1 MVEANKKQQQTP
13 INSLLSIEITG
24 RKQAEGTWFFLVKL
38 TRRHDQINMSIEKRY
53 SQFSDLHAL
62 LTGQGYADLPKLPSK
77 KYFMSS
83 TDMDNRQ
90 KGLEKLLRLLSERP
104 DTCNSQAFCQFL

>member
-53 SQFSDLHAL
+53 S
-62 LTGQGYADLPKLPSK
+62 
-77 KYFMSS
+77 
-83 TDMDNRQ
+83 
-90 KGLEKLLRLLSERP
+90 
-104 DTCNSQAFCQFL
+104 